1 MMKKIFKKTLVL
13 MCMTS
18 VVFATGCG
26 SSEKD
31 GAKETTKVETS
42 SELTED
48 NTTADNATD
57 NNTVENDAT
66 ENDTTENNIVEEETQ
81 EVKMYGKGDTFELDG
96 CTFTIDDIIF
106 DVNRKNACAILMTVV
121 NNSDEKYSF
130 DSADFYADNFKCEDS
145 YVSSFDERLDGYVS
159 AGIESVAA
167 GRAIKV
173 YYDSEYPEDCT
184 SLEAEITKGFSGKV
198 LYKIKLK

>member
-1 MMKKIFKKTLVL
+1 MMKKIFKKTLAL

-18 VVFATGCG
+18 VVLATGCG

-31 GAKETTKVETS
+31 GVKETTKVENSS

-48 NTTADNATD
+48 NTTADNVTE
-57 NNTVENDAT
+57 NNTA
-66 ENDTTENNIVEEETQ
+66 ENDTTENNTVEEETQ
-81 EVKMYGKGDTFELDG
+81 GVKMYGKGDTFELEG
-96 CTFTIDDIIF
+96 CTYTIDDIIL
-106 DVNRKNACAILMTVV
+106 DVNRKNACAILLTVV

-130 DSADFYADNFKCEDS
+130 GSADFYADNFKCEDS
-145 YVSSFDERLDGYVS
+145 YVSSFDERLDGYVA

-184 SLEAEITKGFSGKV
+184 SLEAEITKGISGKV